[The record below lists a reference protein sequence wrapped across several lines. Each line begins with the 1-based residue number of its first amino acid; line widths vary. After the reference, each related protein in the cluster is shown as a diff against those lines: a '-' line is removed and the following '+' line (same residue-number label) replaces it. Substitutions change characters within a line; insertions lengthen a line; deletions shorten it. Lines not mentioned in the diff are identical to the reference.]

1 MSGRKESKQVMNMF
15 KVPILI
21 LLLGLSSLVTALPQ
35 NNAIPGG
42 VAIIKLSKS
51 DNHKR
56 PVVTYNKRRVM
67 VVRNNDNWLAIV
79 GIGLTAKTGRHF
91 IKIKSQGEI
100 PYSKSF
106 TVKPK
111 KYKTQHLNITN
122 KRKVNPYAKDLDR
135 IRADKKEIISALK
148 HWSDND
154 TITPDF
160 ILPVKGIF
168 TSPFGLRRFFNNQP
182 RKPHSGL
189 DIAAAQGTALVSPAD
204 GTVIETGDYFF
215 NGNSVM
221 IDHGQGLVT
230 MYSHMNEINVKPGQV
245 LKRGEKFGTVGQ
257 TGRVTGAHLHWT
269 VSLNNQRV
277 DPTLF
282 LKPPTTAP
290 GNPALQK

>member
-1 MSGRKESKQVMNMF
+1 MYSARESKRIMN
-15 KVPILI
+15 ILRLALFISLSII
-21 LLLGLSSLVTALPQ
+21 LGNAYALPIHS
-35 NNAIPGG
+35 AIPGG
-42 VAIIKLSKS
+42 VAVITLDKS
-51 DNHKR
+51 VPQKR
-56 PVVTYNKRRVM
+56 PIATYNKRRVM
-67 VVRNNDNWLAIV
+67 VLREKDSWVAVV
-79 GIGLTAKTGRHF
+79 GIGLTAKTGRHS
-91 IKIKSQGEI
+91 IKIKSKGEI
-100 PYSKSF
+100 PYTKHF

-135 IRADKKEIISALK
+135 IYADKKEIIGALK
-148 HWSDND
+148 HWSEKDSIKPN
-154 TITPDF
+154 F
-160 ILPVKGIF
+160 ILPVQGPF

-189 DIAAAQGTALVSPAD
+189 DIAAAEGTPLVAPAD

-230 MYSHMNEINVKPGQV
+230 MYSHMHEINVKLGKI

-277 DPTLF
+277 DPNLF
-282 LKPPTTAP
+282 LSETNK
-290 GNPALQK
+290 K